1 MPKLACK
8 VIKKLCFIVFFVSN
22 QIKLF
27 ILNRKEGDGKTTREL
42 LAMDMSMM
50 KHVKFRPGTKDIKDQ
65 FLLENEGNSY
75 F

>member
-42 LAMDMSMM
+42 LAMDMGMM